1 MERGFAS
8 LKLHNVSVFKQGKML
23 LGLLDLNLTSSGI
36 TAILGHNG
44 AGKSL
49 FIKVCHGQFP
59 VSSGIIQ
66 WNGLA
71 VDRTRNCRS
80 LMFQTPPVLRRSV
93 AANVEFP
100 LIALKVAK
108 PERTDRVREALKA
121 ARLTDHA
128 TAPAASLSGGE
139 KQRMALARALV
150 TRPQVIMLDEPSAS
164 LDPASTKELE
174 ASVKEIAASGVKVLI
189 ATHDLMQAR
198 RLADDVLVFGDGD
211 LLVQEDAETFFNKAH
226 EGAVADFL
234 EGRL

>member
-1 MERGFAS
+1 MIGGFKS
-8 LKLHNVSVFKQGKML
+8 LTLQRAEVSRNGKRL
-23 LGLLDLNLTSSGI
+23 LGPLDLTLTTQGI

-49 FIKVCHGQFP
+49 FMYMAHGQHP
-59 VSSGIIQ
+59 PSKGMIL
-66 WNGLA
+66 WNGLSA
-71 VDRTRNCRS
+71 EATRNCRS
-80 LMFQTPPVLRRSV
+80 FMFQNAPLMRRSV

-100 LIALKVAK
+100 LTAHGVAK
-108 PERTDRVREALKA
+108 SERTTRVIEALKN
-121 ARLTDHA
+121 ARLLHRA

-174 ASVKEIAASGVKVLI
+174 GSVKAIAASGVKVMI

-198 RLADDVLVFGDGD
+198 RLADDVLVFGEGG
-211 LLVQEDAETFFNKAH
+211 LLAQSASVEFFEKQH
-226 EGAVADFL
+226 LGPVADFL

>member
-1 MERGFAS
+1 MEQGFTS
-8 LKLHNVSVFKQGKML
+8 LKLHNVSVFKQGKMV

-36 TAILGHNG
+36 TVILGHNG

-49 FIKVCHGQFP
+49 FIKACHGQFP
-59 VSSGIIQ
+59 VSSGSIQ
-66 WNGLA
+66 WNRLS
-71 VDRTRNCRS
+71 VDQTRECRS
-80 LMFQTPPVLRRSV
+80 LMFQTPPLLRRSV
-93 AANVEFP
+93 LANVEFP
-100 LIALKVAK
+100 LIAQGISKDERRTRVAK
-108 PERTDRVREALKA
+108 ALEK
-121 ARLTDHA
+121 ARLTDYA

-150 TRPQVIMLDEPSAS
+150 TRPQVLMLDEPSAS

-174 ASVKEIAASGVKVLI
+174 ISLNEIAATGVKVLI
-189 ATHDLMQAR
+189 STHDLMQAR

-211 LLVQEDAETFFNKAH
+211 LLVQEDAKTFFNKAH

>member
-1 MERGFAS
+1 MNAGFKTLTLQQAE
-8 LKLHNVSVFKQGKML
+8 VSRNGKRL
-23 LGLLDLNLTSSGI
+23 LGPLSFTLDTQGV

-49 FIKVCHGQFP
+49 FLQACHGQFAASKGE
-59 VSSGIIQ
+59 VL
-66 WNGLA
+66 WNRLPA
-71 VDRTRNCRS
+71 TATRNCRS
-80 LMFQTPPVLRRSV
+80 YMFQNTPLMRRSV

-100 LIALKVAK
+100 LIAQGIPKS
-108 PERTDRVREALKA
+108 ERTVRVRESLDK
-121 ARLTDHA
+121 ARLTHRF

-174 ASVKEIAASGVKVLI
+174 ANIKEIAASGVKVLI

-198 RLADDVLVFGDGD
+198 RLADDVLVFGDGA
-211 LLVQEDAETFFNKAH
+211 LLEQDNAKDFFGKTH
-226 EGAVADFL
+226 SGAVADFL